1 MDGPPVSFDYVATD
15 EHGRSYMSNR
25 VINQLGVPGPTLAM
39 RANVPVFNT
48 EDGQYKNRVAC
59 HFEQPLYTPYSTPL
73 DLCVPP
79 SDHLSNLRLPDLTAF
94 GSCPT
99 NASGGRNASDLAFK
113 PGWSGPAHFK
123 FQANEG
129 WAPLCRMLSA

>member
-1 MDGPPVSFDYVATD
+1 
-15 EHGRSYMSNR
+15 MSNR
-25 VINQLGVPGPTLAM
+25 TMSESGVLASTLVM
-39 RANVPVFNT
+39 RSNAPVFNT
-48 EDGQYKNRVAC
+48 EDGQFKNRVAC
-59 HFEQPLYTPYSTPL
+59 HFEQPLYTPYSTPH

-79 SDHLSNLRLPDLTAF
+79 SNHPSYIRLPDLSGF

-99 NASGGRNASDLAFK
+99 HTSGGRKASDLAFK